1 MKRSGSFCLSLLWA
15 MAAPSCG
22 DDSLP
27 PAETLEIPEG
37 CNPIGARQSGLG
49 DCLLPYPSDYYRVDR
64 GAGPRVE
71 LSQAASLA
79 FDGQTQDVLAFHRP
93 DGFSVGSPILAH
105 LEGPIDDGALVTW
118 HKEIERSLSGDS
130 PTLLLDA
137 ETGSP
142 VLHFAELDPRAPTPD
157 RQALII
163 RPLVRLEA
171 AHRYVVGIR
180 TLTNKDTGAKVPAP
194 DGFRSLR
201 DDGGAA
207 NPLIEDIAGHY
218 EKNIF
223 PLLDASGT
231 PRADWT
237 LAWDFTT
244 RTDED
249 ATGDMLAMRDDLLAR
264 LSASPP
270 AVEVIDVEDDV
281 DEHTARKI
289 ELIMSVPLYLSSPE
303 PGGTLNGSPP
313 AAETVA
319 EVPVTIWVP
328 RSVAERAPG
337 APPARLL
344 HYGHGFFGSR
354 EEANGLPA
362 ELADQYGFVVAAIDW
377 WGLSEA
383 DQGFVA
389 GEVVTNP
396 ANMMVFT
403 DRLQQAFA
411 NNLALD
417 EALAGPIATLAE
429 LDVGGTP
436 AYDPDVVY
444 FYGISMGHI
453 LGATFVTLSPRVERA
468 VLEVGGANFS
478 LMLFRAR
485 PFLPLLAL
493 LQTQLDDPLDQ
504 QKFGALAQSAFDRVD
519 PLSYAP
525 LMFASPLDGAPPDR
539 TLLIHTGVADS
550 EVPNVASYFFARIIG
565 VPVLEEAASF
575 IPAGLEAVSSPAG
588 ESALTLFD
596 FGIAPTLTAE
606 PPAEGTPVHE
616 GLRRLE
622 ASKLQVSDFLR
633 AGGVIENPCRATCDP
648 E

>member
-1 MKRSGSFCLSLLWA
+1 MKRGRAFCFSLFWA
-15 MAAPSCG
+15 MAGPSCG
-22 DDSLP
+22 DDTAP
-27 PAETLEIPEG
+27 AAETLEIPEG
-37 CNPIGARQSGLG
+37 CNPIGVRKSGLG
-49 DCLLPYPSDYYRVDR
+49 DCLLPYPSDFYRVDH
-64 GAGPRVE
+64 GEGPRVE

-105 LEGPIDDGALVTW
+105 LEGPIDDSSFVSW
-118 HKEIERSLSGDS
+118 HTEIERSLTSAS
-130 PTLLLDA
+130 PTALLDA
-137 ETGSP
+137 ETGKP
-142 VLHFAELDPRAPTPD
+142 VLHFAELDPRVLTPD

-163 RPLVRLEA
+163 HPLVRLEA
-171 AHRYVVGIR
+171 GHRYVVGIR
-180 TLTNKDTGAKVPAP
+180 KLSNKDTGADVPPP
-194 DGFRSLR
+194 DGWRSLR

-207 NPLIEDIAGHY
+207 SPALQDIASHY
-218 EKNIF
+218 EKDIF
-223 PLLDASGT
+223 PLLDGT
-231 PRADWT
+231 GSARADWT

-244 RTDED
+244 RSDED
-249 ATGDMLAMRDDLLAR
+249 AMGDMLAMRDDLLAR
-264 LSASPP
+264 LTTTPP
-270 AVEVIDVEDDV
+270 EVEVIAVQDDV
-281 DEHTARKI
+281 DVHTARKI
-289 ELIMSVPLYLSSPE
+289 ELTMSVPLYLSSPE

-313 AAETVA
+313 MAESVAA
-319 EVPVTIWVP
+319 VPVTIWVP

-337 APPARLL
+337 DPPARLL
-344 HYGHGFFGSR
+344 HYGHGFFGSS

-362 ELADQYGFVVAAIDW
+362 ELADQYGFVVAAVDW

-396 ANMMVFT
+396 ANAMVFT

-411 NNLALD
+411 NQLALD
-417 EALAGPIATLAE
+417 EALIGPIAGLPE
-429 LDVGGTP
+429 LDVGGTS
-436 AYDPDVVY
+436 AYDPSVVY

-453 LGATFVTLSPRVERA
+453 LGATFVTLSPRIERA

-504 QKFGALAQSAFDRVD
+504 QKFGALAQSAFDRID
-519 PLSYAP
+519 PVSYAP
-525 LMFASPLDGAPPDR
+525 LMFASPLDGAPADR

-550 EVPNVASYFFARIIG
+550 EVPNVASYFFSRIVG
-565 VPVLEEAASF
+565 VPVLTEAASF
-575 IPAGLEAVSSPAG
+575 IPAGLEQVASPTSG
-588 ESALTLFD
+588 SALTLFD

-606 PPAEGTPVHE
+606 PAEGTPVHE

-622 ASKLQVSDFLR
+622 ASKLQVSEFLR
-633 AGGVIENPCRATCDP
+633 PGGVIENPCSATCDP